1 MHAHVPRGAT
11 DGRDSVH
18 GCVRGGRF
26 LGHLHWAGDEFDT
39 GNGQMM
45 CLQRTERGLVRAP
58 TTERGLDRAPTTER
72 GLDRAPTSQHA
83 LLPQAT
89 DRTRELVGRWPRPH
103 AFRACR
109 RQFLGGR
116 PRRAHVASA
125 PPSGVRGGGGWW
137 RRILRRFREGVG
149 GLPGA
154 GGAWQH
160 PFFLTGGWVGVARPR
175 SSRANEWARQRSRM
189 CSRWQNFGPPA
200 LGR

>member
-1 MHAHVPRGAT
+1 MHAHVPRGPT
-11 DGRDSVH
+11 NGHDSVH

-26 LGHLHWAGDEFDT
+26 LGRLHWEVHEFDT
-39 GNGQMM
+39 GNGQLM

-58 TTERGLDRAPTTER
+58 TTERGLV
-72 GLDRAPTSQHA
+72 RAPTSQRA

-125 PPSGVRGGGGWW
+125 PPSGVRGVAAENFAAIQGGG
-137 RRILRRFREGVG
+137 G
-149 GLPGA
+149 GGYRARA
-154 GGAWQH
+154 GLGSTL
-160 PFFLTGGWVGVARPR
+160 FFDGWLGGCCTPTFLAGQRMGTTAFTDVFAVAEFWATCTGQVMSLTPETGK
-175 SSRANEWARQRSRM
+175 
-189 CSRWQNFGPPA
+189 
-200 LGR
+200 